1 MANQDR
7 QSAAVPRWEP
17 PVHPRR
23 RGSLTA
29 AHRGDRSGDG
39 RYLAAYR
46 RVLARHRRLIRRVGI
61 GSGILAG
68 VLILGL
74 GGLWWR
80 LSSGP
85 IQLDAFTPWLAA
97 AIADNFGSRERV
109 EVGGTQIERTEN
121 GGAAVRVRDIVVRDP
136 DGTVVASAP
145 KAEIRISG
153 LSLLTG
159 HMRAESLN
167 LVGAELS
174 VHIEQ
179 NGAVTIFASG
189 ADKHPLATATVPVA
203 AGTLNA
209 GQGLR
214 PDRPTGAAN
223 SPSMSAPPAL
233 AIPPRPAS
241 DTIAALLNWIDG
253 IGESGLDGH
262 DLREL
267 GLKDG
272 NLTVDDRR
280 TGKKRTFHNINLS
293 VERPR
298 SGGMVVTVGS
308 ENDDHPWAMT
318 ASMKPSRDGY
328 RSIAFE
334 ARQVAA
340 SDLLLA
346 TRIDDG
352 TLQTNLPVSA
362 SLRGEIGPDGVP
374 QSLAGRIVADTG
386 FISGSDDS
394 DGRIDI
400 DHAEFKINWDA
411 ASRLLSVPFQI
422 LSGGNRITLMGE
434 VQAPPQSPGPWTFK
448 VGGGTIVLNSSGAQS
463 DPLILNRIALSG
475 QFDPLKKRIVVD
487 GGDFGN
493 NDLGIA
499 ISGTGDY
506 SSGDLRLTAGVAGT
520 RMSADAMKRMW
531 PVFVSPK
538 VRDWFNEH
546 LLSGNLERLVIAV
559 NAPLNTLKASGPPL
573 PDDGLT
579 VDALATNCIITPVQ
593 GLPALHDADLTVH
606 IVGRDAQIAL
616 GRGTADMPS
625 GRKLVLS
632 SGLFEVPDTAP
643 HQPPANVHFKIDGP
657 VPAAAELLATDRLR
671 DASGVPF
678 DPATTRGTMS
688 ALVALAMPLKPN
700 LPPGSTAYNINVD
713 ATNFSAERMIMGQ
726 KVEAAALKVSA
737 NNQGFAIKGDVKIGG
752 TPASLEY
759 KKMRG
764 DDAADVHIQGML
776 DDTMRNNLA
785 LDPAKTISGSIP
797 DRADRP
803 RRNRR

>member
-7 QSAAVPRWEP
+7 QGAAAPRWEP
-17 PVHPRR
+17 LVHPRR
-23 RGSLTA
+23 RGSPTA

-85 IQLDAFTPWLAA
+85 IQLDAFTPWLAS
-97 AIADNFGSRERV
+97 AIADNFGSRDRI

-145 KAEIRISG
+145 KAEIRVSG
-153 LSLLTG
+153 LSLLSG

-167 LVGAELS
+167 LVGAELA
-174 VHIEQ
+174 VRIEQ
-179 NGAVTIFASG
+179 NGAVTVFASG
-189 ADKHPLATATVPVA
+189 NDKHPLATATVPVA
-203 AGTLNA
+203 A
-209 GQGLR
+209 
-214 PDRPTGAAN
+214 P
-223 SPSMSAPPAL
+223 APPLSVAQGARQDKL
-233 AIPPRPAS
+233 GGAVSPPGLSVPQTQIVATRPAS
-241 DTIAALLNWIDG
+241 ETIAALLNWIDG

-272 NLTVDDRR
+272 SLTVDDRR
-280 TGKKRTFHNINLS
+280 TGKKRTFHNITLS
-293 VERPR
+293 VERPS

-308 ENDDHPWAMT
+308 DNADHPWAMT

-352 TLQTNLPVSA
+352 SLQTNLPLSA

-374 QSLAGRIVADTG
+374 QTLAGRIVADAG
-386 FISGSDDS
+386 YISDSDDS
-394 DGRIDI
+394 DGRLDI

-411 ASRLLSVPFQI
+411 ASRVLSAPFQI
-422 LSGGNRITLMGE
+422 LSGGNRITLIGE

-448 VGGGTIVLNSSGAQS
+448 LGGGTIVLNSSGDQTN
-463 DPLILNRIALSG
+463 PLILNRIALSG
-475 QFDPLKKRIVVD
+475 QFDPLKKRITVD

-499 ISGTGDY
+499 LSGMGDY

-520 RMSADAMKRMW
+520 RMSADAMKRLW
-531 PVFVSPK
+531 PNFISPK

-546 LLSGNLERLVIAV
+546 LSSGTLERLVIAV

-579 VDALATNCIITPVQ
+579 VDALATNCVVTPVQ

-606 IVGRDAQIAL
+606 IIGRDAQVAV
-616 GRGTADMPS
+616 GKATADLPS

-643 HQPPANVHFKIDGP
+643 HEPPANVHFKIDGP
-657 VPAAAELLATDRLR
+657 VPAAAELLAMDRLR

-678 DPATTRGTMS
+678 DPATTRGNMS

-713 ATNFSAERMIMGQ
+713 ATNFSAEHMIMGQ
-726 KVEAAALKVSA
+726 KL
-737 NNQGFAIKGDVKIGG
+737 
-752 TPASLEY
+752 
-759 KKMRG
+759 
-764 DDAADVHIQGML
+764 
-776 DDTMRNNLA
+776 
-785 LDPAKTISGSIP
+785 GSK
-797 DRADRP
+797 P
-803 RRNRR
+803 RR